1 MLKRSRTVLFEDKV
15 PGPGKTIAN
24 HWKEGE
30 QDDGAR
36 KEEENQE
43 RNNPTSA
50 QKVKLTASHV

>member
-15 PGPGKTIAN
+15 PGPSKAIAN

-36 KEEENQE
+36 KKEEKKE
-43 RNNPTSA
+43 RNDPTSA
-50 QKVKLTASHV
+50 